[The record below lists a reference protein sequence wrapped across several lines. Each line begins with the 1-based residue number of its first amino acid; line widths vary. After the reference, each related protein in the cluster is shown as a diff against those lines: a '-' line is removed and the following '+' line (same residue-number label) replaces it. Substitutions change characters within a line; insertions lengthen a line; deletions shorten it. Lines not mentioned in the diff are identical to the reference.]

1 MSTVVS
7 LMRKNPLFVQCKV
20 ELESTAAARD
30 HSRVVADAEEGQGP
44 GGAVWHGG
52 KRHALA
58 SARRPLTHT
67 LDGAP
72 ADAGTLSNIELHRR
86 ARPGTYSGHTSRD
99 PPRTRTVRI
108 HR

>member
-1 MSTVVS
+1 M
-7 LMRKNPLFVQCKV
+7 
-20 ELESTAAARD
+20 
-30 HSRVVADAEEGQGP
+30 ADAEEGQGP

-58 SARRPLTHT
+58 SARRPLTHA

-86 ARPGTYSGHTSRD
+86 ARPGTYSGAYLAGPTSHT
-99 PPRTRTVRI
+99 
-108 HR
+108 HREFSAPVTIEF